1 MNKVAAAATLK
12 QQTFSEMSTKRH
24 TKHWWGILIV
34 WGDIFRCTRLSLGS
48 PVTSDKQVGNLVLQ
62 RHKKNHMNPQWA
74 RRLQAQNGLSTSF
87 PNKDFSMSHTHTIL
101 FMPLLLCFYYKSL
114 SHSWSGHT
122 HPYTQTLTNSMHI
135 TLHYPSVGWLGALS
149 GQREWVVTLHYC
161 YITPSVSS
169 ATRCPPTTK
178 ATQPCYIIPAAATQC
193 SRCFMYI
200 YIYLLK
206 SRSSLSPSCSTAVQS
221 LGGIWC
227 SQWGCCWTMEKQLWQ
242 GGGRCE
248 VFLLLRAAKT
258 SLKEVRLERIW

>member
-12 QQTFSEMSTKRH
+12 WQTFSEMSTKRH

-87 PNKDFSMSHTHTIL
+87 PNKDFSVSHTQSFLCLFCSAFTTSLCHTADL
-101 FMPLLLCFYYKSL
+101 VT
-114 SHSWSGHT
+114 HT
-122 HPYTQTLTNSMHI
+122 HPYTQTRTNSMHI

-200 YIYLLK
+200 YIY
-206 SRSSLSPSCSTAVQS
+206 
-221 LGGIWC
+221 IY
-227 SQWGCCWTMEKQLWQ
+227 
-242 GGGRCE
+242 
-248 VFLLLRAAKT
+248 
-258 SLKEVRLERIW
+258 

>member
-1 MNKVAAAATLK
+1 
-12 QQTFSEMSTKRH
+12 MSTKTPGPKR
-24 TKHWWGILIV
+24 TFLPPS
-34 WGDIFRCTRLSLGS
+34 RTRISQCL
-48 PVTSDKQVGNLVLQ
+48 T
-62 RHKKNHMNPQWA
+62 
-74 RRLQAQNGLSTSF
+74 
-87 PNKDFSMSHTHTIL
+87 HTHTIL

-122 HPYTQTLTNSMHI
+122 HPYTQTRTNSMHI

-161 YITPSVSS
+161 YITSSVSS

-178 ATQPCYIIPAAATQC
+178 ATQPCYIIPAAATQR

-206 SRSSLSPSCSTAVQS
+206 SPSSLSPPCSTAVQS

-242 GGGRCE
+242 GSGRCE
-248 VFLLLRAAKT
+248 VF
-258 SLKEVRLERIW
+258 SS

>member
-12 QQTFSEMSTKRH
+12 RQTFSEMSTKRH

-87 PNKDFSMSHTHTIL
+87 PNKDFSMSHTQSFLCLFCSAFTTSLCHTADLVTHTPIHTNTHKQHAYYTTL
-101 FMPLLLCFYYKSL
+101 SLCWL
-114 SHSWSGHT
+114 AWCLEWAERVSG
-122 HPYTQTLTNSMHI
+122 HI
-135 TLHYPSVGWLGALS
+135 TLLLHHSFSLLS
-149 GQREWVVTLHYC
+149 NQ
-161 YITPSVSS
+161 VSS
-169 ATRCPPTTK
+169 NNKSNTTVLYH
-178 ATQPCYIIPAAATQC
+178 PCSCNTMFKVFYV
-193 SRCFMYI
+193 YL

-206 SRSSLSPSCSTAVQS
+206 SHSSLSPSCSTAVQS

-227 SQWGCCWTMEKQLWQ
+227 SQWGFCWTMEKQLWQ
-242 GGGRCE
+242 GSGRCE